1 MQLPRLRFL
10 QAARTSDIFIVLSIM
25 LTIAACTNSG
35 GNTATS
41 ASAAPPANQAAG
53 TQPSGVAAGPALP
66 ELKINAQRAMQYVSE
81 IVAIGPRPVGSV
93 GHKKVEAYIHE
104 HLKGA
109 HIEDDVFTDKTPAGP
124 FEMRNIIAKFPGNRD
139 GVIVLASHYDTVY
152 PLGKTFVGANDG
164 GSSTGLLLEFATLLR
179 EQSKG
184 QPLDGYSIWL
194 VFFDGEE
201 AFQRWSDTDS
211 LYGSRHLA
219 EKWEKDGTLKQINAL
234 LLADMIGDAD
244 LNIEWDGNSD
254 ARLKQQ
260 MLKAAT
266 ESGYQSHFFGRQ
278 LPIDDDHI
286 PFVKRGV
293 PSADFID
300 LDYGYNNVFWHTPQ
314 DTLDKLSAKSLQ
326 ITGDVMLATVR
337 LIESEGLPPAKQPA
351 NSVNN

>member
-1 MQLPRLRFL
+1 MQLPRLPFIKS
-10 QAARTSDIFIVLSIM
+10 ARVSDIFIVLSIIV
-25 LTIAACTNSG
+25 TAAACTNSG
-35 GNTATS
+35 SKAATS
-41 ASAAPPANQAAG
+41 ANAGPPANQAAI
-53 TQPSGVAAGPALP
+53 TQASDVAAGASLP
-66 ELKINAQRAMQYVSE
+66 ELKINQQRAMQYVSE

-93 GHKKVEAYIHE
+93 GHKKVEAYIHD

-109 HIEDDVFTDKTPAGP
+109 QVEDDVFTDKTPAGP

-164 GSSTGLLLEFATLLR
+164 GSSTGLLLEFATQLR

-184 QPLDGYSIWL
+184 KPLDGYSIWL

-201 AFQRWSDTDS
+201 AFQHWSDSDS

-219 EKWEKDGTLKQINAL
+219 EKWEKDGTLKQIKSL
-234 LLADMIGDAD
+234 LLADMIGDAN
-244 LNIEWDGNSD
+244 LNIEWEGNSD
-254 ARLKQQ
+254 ARLKQL

-266 ESGYQSHFFGRQ
+266 GLGYQSHFFSRQ

-293 PSADFID
+293 PCADFID
-300 LDYGYNNVFWHTPQ
+300 LDYGYDNVFWHTPQ

-326 ITGDVMLATVR
+326 ITGDVMLGTVR
-337 LIESEGLPPAKQPA
+337 LIESDGLPAKSA
-351 NSVNN
+351 GNSVNN